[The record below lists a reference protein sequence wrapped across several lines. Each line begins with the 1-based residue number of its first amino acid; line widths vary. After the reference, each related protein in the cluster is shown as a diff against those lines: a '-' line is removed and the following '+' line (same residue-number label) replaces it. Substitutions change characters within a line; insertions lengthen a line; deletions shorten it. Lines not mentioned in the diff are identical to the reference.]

1 VFSLFWSHSLYWDV
15 PAMVV
20 FWRTGFAAFLAC
32 MVAAAV
38 CLPQSLARRWLRPLD
53 YLGDVS
59 YGIYLWHLFA
69 VELVIH
75 MLGVKGLPALAAVLV
90 LTILAASISW
100 RWFERPFMALGRR
113 PAHAEKKTPPA
124 GGVVSDSPKAA
135 ST

>member
-1 VFSLFWSHSLYWDV
+1 
-15 PAMVV
+15 
-20 FWRTGFAAFLAC
+20 
-32 MVAAAV
+32 
-38 CLPQSLARRWLRPLD
+38 
-53 YLGDVS
+53 
-59 YGIYLWHLFA
+59 
-69 VELVIH
+69 
-75 MLGVKGLPALAAVLV
+75 V